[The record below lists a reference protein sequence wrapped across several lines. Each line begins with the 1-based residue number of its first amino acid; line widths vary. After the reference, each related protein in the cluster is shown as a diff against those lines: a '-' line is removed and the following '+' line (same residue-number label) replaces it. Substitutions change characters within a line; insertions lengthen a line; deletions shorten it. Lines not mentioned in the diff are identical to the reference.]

1 MRPDYRSDIDGL
13 RAIAVL
19 LVVVFHAFPKY
30 APAGFIGVDIFFVIS
45 GFLISTLIYKDFNA
59 GSFTLIGFYGRRI
72 RRIFPALV
80 VVVVSC
86 TLVGAFILFPDEYR
100 SLGIH
105 IAGGAGFAS
114 NFLLLSETGYFDEA
128 ADLKPL
134 LHLWSLGIEEQF
146 YLVWPAVIL
155 LCARWRKD
163 PFAVAALVFLGS
175 FAWNVILSKTS
186 PSAAFFLPTTR
197 FWELMLGCLLASL
210 VSRDQPHAGGFFGF
224 RPLGGPQGPNI
235 REVTACGGIALLM
248 LSAVLIDKGQIWPGW
263 WALLPTG
270 ATALLIVAG
279 PTTIVA
285 RNILSNRVLV
295 YIGLISFPLYLWHW
309 PLLSFARIFH
319 IREPTVLVK
328 IAVVVAAFGLAAFT
342 YQFIERPIRF
352 GRPTSVKIVGSAVAL
367 GAAACI
373 GFLIYVN
380 AGFPQRYSPTARNLV
395 PAPISPVATGCQQ
408 AKKDSVVLGAA
419 CYSNDKSDAPRVV
432 LWGDSH
438 ASDLHHG
445 FQDIRGRL
453 GIFDL
458 STYFA
463 HGCPPI
469 LSFNSAQAVHCRSFN
484 DFVFQEISKIRPR
497 TVVMAGRWELY
508 RGINGWG
515 LLEDDA
521 IRSTISRLKSMGVSR
536 VVVIGQLPLWFGSP
550 WRIRARLL
558 RTEPLRLL
566 SGKIAIPVR
575 DKSYLR
581 PSTIQSDER
590 MRAAVSG
597 TGAIFV
603 SPITTLCNR
612 DGCLLV
618 PDDGSDSPIGRDAD
632 GHLTPIGSRY
642 FVDTNSSVLFEP

>member
-210 VSRDQPHAGGFFGF
+210 VSR
-224 RPLGGPQGPNI
+224 
-235 REVTACGGIALLM
+235 
-248 LSAVLIDKGQIWPGW
+248 S
-263 WALLPTG
+263 
-270 ATALLIVAG
+270 
-279 PTTIVA
+279 
-285 RNILSNRVLV
+285 
-295 YIGLISFPLYLWHW
+295 
-309 PLLSFARIFH
+309 
-319 IREPTVLVK
+319 
-328 IAVVVAAFGLAAFT
+328 
-342 YQFIERPIRF
+342 
-352 GRPTSVKIVGSAVAL
+352 
-367 GAAACI
+367 AAC
-373 GFLIYVN
+373 
-380 AGFPQRYSPTARNLV
+380 R
-395 PAPISPVATGCQQ
+395 
-408 AKKDSVVLGAA
+408 
-419 CYSNDKSDAPRVV
+419 
-432 LWGDSH
+432 
-438 ASDLHHG
+438 
-445 FQDIRGRL
+445 RL
-453 GIFDL
+453 FW
-458 STYFA
+458 
-463 HGCPPI
+463 
-469 LSFNSAQAVHCRSFN
+469 V
-484 DFVFQEISKIRPR
+484 
-497 TVVMAGRWELY
+497 
-508 RGINGWG
+508 
-515 LLEDDA
+515 
-521 IRSTISRLKSMGVSR
+521 
-536 VVVIGQLPLWFGSP
+536 
-550 WRIRARLL
+550 
-558 RTEPLRLL
+558 
-566 SGKIAIPVR
+566 
-575 DKSYLR
+575 
-581 PSTIQSDER
+581 
-590 MRAAVSG
+590 
-597 TGAIFV
+597 
-603 SPITTLCNR
+603 
-612 DGCLLV
+612 
-618 PDDGSDSPIGRDAD
+618 
-632 GHLTPIGSRY
+632 
-642 FVDTNSSVLFEP
+642 